1 MPGQLAAFAAPAHD
15 VRTNV
20 AKSSNSIISREYGR
34 FAMNKECLR
43 NNSRV
48 GKPSLD
54 DSLIFMEPDHIRLD
68 LADGSD

>member
-43 NNSRV
+43 NSRV
-48 GKPSLD
+48 GESSLD
-54 DSLIFMEPDHIRLD
+54 DLLVFMEPDHIRLD